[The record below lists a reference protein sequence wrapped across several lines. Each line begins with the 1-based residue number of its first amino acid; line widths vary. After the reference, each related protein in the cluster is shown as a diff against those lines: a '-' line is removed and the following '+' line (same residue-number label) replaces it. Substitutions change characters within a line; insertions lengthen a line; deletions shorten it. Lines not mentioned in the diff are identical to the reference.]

1 MIVKLNKAEMALTE
15 QAGKLRWQLARAAEV
30 KDRVIDKDRSPKKI
44 DLIGIR
50 AEVVVAKVLN
60 LDFSASTLGI
70 DSGGDLFIPLKDSE
84 FLSVQ
89 VKSTFHTNGNLLF
102 RRDCKF
108 EFDLAVLV
116 CQHSEDAYEIAGC
129 ISLQK
134 INQKK
139 FMCDKGKGYIGW
151 QINRQDLAP
160 ISELWYL
167 VQQRR
172 FS

>member
-70 DSGGDLFIPLKDSE
+70 DLGGDLFIPLKDNE

-89 VKSTFHTNGNLLF
+89 VKSTFHKNGNLLF

-116 CQHSEDAYEIAGC
+116 CQHSEDVYEIAGC

-134 INQKK
+134 INQKNLCAIRAK
-139 FMCDKGKGYIGW
+139 AILAGKLIGKT
-151 QINRQDLAP
+151 
-160 ISELWYL
+160 
-167 VQQRR
+167 
-172 FS
+172 